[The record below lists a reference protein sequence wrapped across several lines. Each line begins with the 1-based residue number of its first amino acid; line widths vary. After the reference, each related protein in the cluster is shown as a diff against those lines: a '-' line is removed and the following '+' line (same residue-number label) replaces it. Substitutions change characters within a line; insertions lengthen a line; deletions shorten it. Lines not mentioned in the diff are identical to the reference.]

1 MKYFFILG
9 SNPALSLAELSAVF
23 DLAENPKEFKLLDN
37 VLMLELDN
45 DINPAT
51 LIKRL
56 GGTIK
61 IGQIEKTANRYIDQ
75 TDKIIKM
82 LKPGT
87 NKFKYGFSYY
97 GPGKFNIKDLAMKIK
112 SHLREQ
118 KISCRWVTSR
128 EKTLSSVVVE
138 QNKLTGP
145 GLEIVLIADAKNLYI
160 GKTLAVQPFKELS
173 YRDYGRPERDNQSG
187 MLPPKLAQIMINLA
201 LSPSPY
207 EGEGRPA
214 RNTLACETDGGEVIL
229 DPFCGSGTVLT
240 EALLM
245 GYKNI
250 IGSDKSARAVND
262 TRKNIK
268 WISDKFTADDS
279 RLTIYELS
287 AAELTKKIKSK
298 SINAIITEPYLGPQR
313 GKINIKQTVAELN
326 KLYSNAIKQFT
337 KILKPKGKVVMIWPI
352 FNKNIFLNPLIN
364 GFKIQSPIPENLR
377 KNKTIKLT
385 DRNTIIYG
393 RPDQRVWREIVI
405 LKNC

>member
-9 SNPALSLAELSAVF
+9 SNPTLSLAELSAVF
-23 DLAENPKEFKLLDN
+23 DLAKNPKEFKLLDN
-37 VLMLELDN
+37 VLILELDH
-45 DINPAT
+45 DINPAS

-75 TDKIIKM
+75 TDKIIKI
-82 LKPGT
+82 LKPGEG
-87 NKFKYGFSYY
+87 KFKYGFSYY

-112 SHLREQ
+112 SHLRKQE
-118 KISCRWVTSR
+118 ISCRWVTSR

-207 EGEGRPA
+207 EGGGR
-214 RNTLACETDGGEVIL
+214 GEVIL

-240 EALLM
+240 ETLLM

-250 IGSDKSARAVND
+250 IGSDKSTKAVND
-262 TRKNIK
+262 TRKNVK

-364 GFKIQSPIPENLR
+364 GFKIQNPIPNLF
-377 KNKTIKLT
+377 KNNKNIQLSA
-385 DRNTIIYG
+385 RNTIIYG
-393 RPDQRVWREIVI
+393 RSGQRVWREIVI
-405 LKNC
+405 LKNRLTA